1 MTRPTHDAA
10 PAAAVAA
17 LESPPADAAMDP
29 RKHVQVVIFGDT
41 YTIRGEA
48 AQDYIL
54 EVAKYVDARM
64 RDVTEKLPVA
74 SLTKVAVLASLNI
87 ADELFGERATRAREA
102 QRLSLR
108 VEQLRAQ
115 LDQVLRE
122 GEGS

>member
-1 MTRPTHDAA
+1 VTPPTRAA
-10 PAAAVAA
+10 SGPAAGEAVPAI
-17 LESPPADAAMDP
+17 PADAAGEG
-29 RKHVQVVIFGDT
+29 RKLVQVEIFGHS

-48 AQDYIL
+48 AQDYIV
-54 EVAKYVDARM
+54 EVAKYVDAHM

-87 ADELFGERATRAREA
+87 ADELFRERAERAREE
-102 QRLSLR
+102 QQVSLR

-115 LDQVLRE
+115 LDQVLRD